1 MKRDTYSPFQTKH
14 RRLYSAVL
22 CTFLGLVLSLNCYA
36 QEEQETT
43 VRGLSDA
50 YAKQDL
56 VAAKDYLSPDFAV
69 GIYDRKHEGFLWKTF
84 PARFACDSMV
94 YIGALGAD
102 KATVLLY
109 PSGKESQRTTFTFD
123 NKGLVKHI
131 AAFDRMYG
139 VDREAPSRL
148 VTTVPF
154 EEKNGSIILK
164 CRINDNSR
172 ELRLLFDTGADGMAV
187 STALG
192 EELGLKVT
200 RNNSASVVGGNV
212 QIQVSDNNTVHIGD
226 FVFPGQGI
234 ALFPNYSKD
243 TDGIIG
249 NTLLKQYIVKVDYD
263 QKLLSLYTMGRYDFG
278 TAGTT
283 LPLEMGSNLH
293 LPISLTMNGGKS
305 YEGQLYFDTGAS
317 YNLILFRPF
326 VLKNRLLVDGF
337 KSLGSASTVSMGMST
352 PTFVG
357 MGESMHIGEQLHT
370 DSFLLSLM
378 GGSAQNQDWQPDA
391 DGSLGVGIIG
401 RYNFTVDL
409 LNKRIHFEPNSRY
422 GTPLDFVLADHVFH
436 FDLGRTLFVGKVL
449 DPAGLQYK
457 VVSVDGKKVGA
468 YLKNRDLRSEL
479 AKALKKKD
487 IVVEAEQGGE
497 KKVFQL
503 PKG

>member
-1 MKRDTYSPFQTKH
+1 
-14 RRLYSAVL
+14 
-22 CTFLGLVLSLNCYA
+22 
-36 QEEQETT
+36 
-43 VRGLSDA
+43 
-50 YAKQDL
+50 
-56 VAAKDYLSPDFAV
+56 
-69 GIYDRKHEGFLWKTF
+69 
-84 PARFACDSMV
+84 
-94 YIGALGAD
+94 
-102 KATVLLY
+102 
-109 PSGKESQRTTFTFD
+109 
-123 NKGLVKHI
+123 
-131 AAFDRMYG
+131 
-139 VDREAPSRL
+139 
-148 VTTVPF
+148 
-154 EEKNGSIILK
+154 
-164 CRINDNSR
+164 
-172 ELRLLFDTGADGMAV
+172 
-187 STALG
+187 
-192 EELGLKVT
+192 
-200 RNNSASVVGGNV
+200 
-212 QIQVSDNNTVHIGD
+212 
-226 FVFPGQGI
+226 
-234 ALFPNYSKD
+234 
-243 TDGIIG
+243 
-249 NTLLKQYIVKVDYD
+249 
-263 QKLLSLYTMGRYDFG
+263 MGRYDFG